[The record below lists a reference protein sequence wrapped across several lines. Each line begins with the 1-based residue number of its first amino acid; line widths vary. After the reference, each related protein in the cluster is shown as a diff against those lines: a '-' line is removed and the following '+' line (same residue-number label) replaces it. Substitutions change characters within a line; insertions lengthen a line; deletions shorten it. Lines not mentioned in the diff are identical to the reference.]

1 MDNWLGLWATG
12 ALCASASLGACVSA
26 RAAAPESMF
35 AGKTITIEVAG
46 TAGGGIDIGA
56 RLLAPFLHKNLP
68 GHPSVIV
75 QEMPGAG
82 GVRALEYLA
91 ETAPKDGTAIAAFAA
106 GPLLAPLLGPQK
118 VNYPID
124 KFTAIGATDSD
135 NGFCTT
141 WYKSPV
147 KTLAQ
152 ARKRTVTVA
161 GTGAGSDTDT
171 EPVVLNAVLGTKF
184 KVITGYLGTKETA
197 LAVERGEVD
206 GRCGFG
212 LNSIR
217 ATEPSWLKDHK
228 LNFIV
233 QMGLKPNPSEPN
245 VPLALNL
252 VHSPQKKAMVRLMSA
267 PLAIAHP
274 YLGPPGMAAA
284 AAAEL
289 RKAFITSLDDPA
301 FRAEFAKASGGAQPN
316 PTDGA
321 SMQKILVDM
330 QATPKSVVKKLRALI
345 SPSHIAKTR

>member
-1 MDNWLGLWATG
+1 MNSRIRLHTVGLLFVSTSL
-12 ALCASASLGACVSA
+12 ALCARASAATSD
-26 RAAAPESMF
+26 PFE
-35 AGKTITIEVAG
+35 GKTIVIEVAG
-46 TAGGGIDIGA
+46 TSGGGIDIGA
-56 RLLAPFLHKNLP
+56 RLLAPFLHKYLP
-68 GHPSVIV
+68 AHPSVIV

-91 ETAPKDGTAIAAFAA
+91 GPAPKDGTRIAAFAS

-118 VNYPID
+118 VDFPID
-124 KFTAIGATDSD
+124 QFTAIGALDND

-147 KTLAQ
+147 KTLAE

-217 ATEPSWLKDHK
+217 ATEPGWLKDHK

-233 QMGLKPNPSEPN
+233 QMGLKPNPAEPN

-252 VHSPQKKAMVRLMSA
+252 VHSPEKKAMVSLMSA

-274 YLGPPGMAAA
+274 YLGPPGMDKA

-289 RKAFITSLDDPA
+289 RKAFMQSLRDPTL
-301 FRAEFAKASGGAQPN
+301 RAQFAKASGGAEPQ
-316 PTDGA
+316 PTDGTR
-321 SMQKILVDM
+321 MQRILADM

-345 SPSHIAKTR
+345 SPNHIAKTR